1 MSRQKTLADREQ
13 YVVKSNDLIRKT
25 RYDLT
30 TQQQKIVL
38 YAISKIKP
46 EDDINQRYEFNLH
59 EMCNACGIKLDEYG
73 GFYYKSLKDDLVK
86 LTSRQWLT
94 LPDGTMKTISWIG
107 DAVIVPLSDTVYIK
121 FNEHLQPYL
130 FDLRE
135 KYTQYRLQNVLVFHG
150 KYAIRMY
157 ELLRSY
163 TTQSA
168 IDEDKENE
176 VDISV
181 DDLRYMLAVD
191 SYPRWAD
198 FKRFVIDPAIKEINE
213 RSEELH
219 VEYFPMK
226 KEGKRSIEKINF
238 VITRARVGQQL
249 TAYQKRRETLD
260 HKKI

>member
-1 MSRQKTLADREQ
+1 MSRQKILADREQ
-13 YVVKSNDLIRKT
+13 YVVKSNELIRKT

-46 EDDINQRYEFNLH
+46 DDDISQRYEFSLH
-59 EMCNACGIKLDEYG
+59 DLCNACGIRLDESG
-73 GFYYKSLKDDLVK
+73 GYYYKSLKDDIEK

-107 DAVIVPLSDTVYIK
+107 DAIIIPLSDTIYIK
-121 FNEHLQPYL
+121 FNENLQPYL

-135 KYTQYRLQNVLVFHG
+135 KYTQYRLQNVLVFRG

-157 ELLRSY
+157 EILRSH
-163 TTQSA
+163 TTQHA
-168 IDEDKENE
+168 IEEDEEKE
-176 VDISV
+176 VDLTLEQ
-181 DDLRYMLAVD
+181 LRYLLAVD

-198 FKRFVIDPAIKEINE
+198 FRRFVIDPAIREINE

-219 VEYFPMK
+219 IEYFPMK
-226 KEGKRSIEKINF
+226 GDGKRSIEKINF
-238 VITRARVGQQL
+238 VITRARVGQQFRAL
-249 TAYQKRRETLD
+249 QKRKEKLD
-260 HKKI
+260 HRKI

>member
-13 YVVKSNDLIRKT
+13 YVVKANDLIRKT

-46 EDDINQRYEFNLH
+46 DDDINQRYEFNLH
-59 EMCNACGIKLDEYG
+59 DLCNACGIKLDDYG
-73 GFYYKSLKDDLVK
+73 GFYYKSLKDDIEK

-121 FNEHLQPYL
+121 FNENLQPYL

-135 KYTQYRLQNVLVFHG
+135 KYTQYRLQNVLVFRG
-150 KYAIRMY
+150 KYAIRLY

-163 TTQSA
+163 TTEFA
-168 IDEDKENE
+168 LEEDLERETN
-176 VDISV
+176 ITLQQ
-181 DDLRYMLAVD
+181 LRYMLSVD
-191 SYPRWAD
+191 SYPHWAD
-198 FKRFVIDPAIKEINE
+198 FNRFILKPAIKEINE
-213 RSEELH
+213 RSEDMH

-226 KEGKRSIEKINF
+226 GENNKSIEKINF
-238 VITRARVGQQL
+238 VITRPRASQQYEARK
-249 TAYQKRRETLD
+249 KRRKRLD
-260 HKKI
+260 DLPY